1 MDIDELFKNRK
12 KGGAIHGNKE
22 TATIKAGNEPDHL
35 ASKQALELDTKQK
48 VSKKKQKGSVKK
60 HGKTEK
66 EITKTKVVTIPAQDI
81 QVVDHTQKKEFK
93 KIEVPDED
101 GFGDSR
107 NRRKTEDG
115 LPVYYDTELNIGL
128 GKDTPDCPFDC
139 DCCF

>member
-12 KGGAIHGNKE
+12 KGLARHSINAE
-22 TATIKAGNEPDHL
+22 TVKPEDTGKGTESKSNTEP
-35 ASKQALELDTKQK
+35 DTKQK
-48 VSKKKQKGSVKK
+48 LSKKKLKGSVKK
-60 HGKTEK
+60 HGKNEK
-66 EITKTKVVTIPAQDI
+66 DSIKPKVVSLSTEDI

-93 KIEVPDED
+93 KIDIPDDD

-107 NRRKTEDG
+107 NRKKTEDG